1 MTSPRRSRAR
11 ARARAAA
18 ALLAA
23 ACALT
28 FAGAALAA
36 GGNYVFD
43 GGTPA
48 EQQQVRDAL
57 AASSFNWSLV
67 ARPVTI
73 HIGSFAT
80 EAAAPGEIF
89 LDARLLDSGPF
100 AWGVV
105 QHEYAHEVDFT
116 LLGDAARARLA
127 DALGAGTWCYA
138 DGPVLGHDQYG
149 CERFASTLAW
159 AYWQSPS
166 NCMKPAA
173 LGAESG
179 ALAPAAFRALL
190 QSLLGPGAGPGA
202 AGARRYTMSV
212 RGRAAS
218 ASAAARP

>member
-1 MTSPRRSRAR
+1 MTRLAVAAAVVAATLIVPATARAIGGPYVVTGGTAAERRSVT
-11 ARARAAA
+11 A
-18 ALLAA
+18 AL
-23 ACALT
+23 
-28 FAGAALAA
+28 
-36 GGNYVFD
+36 D
-43 GGTPA
+43 
-48 EQQQVRDAL
+48 
-57 AASSFNWSLV
+57 ASSFDWNAV
-67 ARPVTI
+67 PAKIAVHVVR
-73 HIGSFAT
+73 GADSFST
-80 EAAAPGEIF
+80 RGEIW
-89 LDARLLDSGPF
+89 LDADLLDAGKF

-105 QHEYAHEVDFT
+105 QHEYAHQVDYFRFDDAIRARFLQ
-116 LLGDAARARLA
+116 LLGASE
-127 DALGAGTWCYA
+127 WCYGA
-138 DGPVLGHDQYG
+138 TLEHPHAAYG

-202 AGARRYTMSV
+202 AGAAGAAGARRYTMSV